1 MKNIILLLALLL
13 ITFSSANAENAV
25 SKVPPTDKEL
35 EGDLKFI
42 KSGKTK
48 AQKSFDE
55 ALQIKKY
62 DLEKGLSLDSFSTA
76 NDGSR
81 ISLLYHVN
89 ANAMKATGIS
99 GFEVEYAMKFDHAWW
114 EFYFAQTTSTFS
126 NITDDNSQFP
136 NNTTAEVDEQNLTT
150 STFGTGIS
158 YRTSLVQTLIS
169 SDNVF
174 ETVAAYLNYNKTT
187 SDLGDAYSG
196 LGMKADFGVHY
207 RISESFHWG
216 GKFSYNMAQV
226 KRAEIT
232 ENETSSA
239 KSLLLQWTTFAIDL
253 SYYF

>member
-13 ITFSSANAENAV
+13 ITFSSANAQT
-25 SKVPPTDKEL
+25 VPPTDKDL

-42 KSGKTK
+42 KSGKSRG
-48 AQKSFDE
+48 QKSFDE
-55 ALQIKKY
+55 DLQIKKY
-62 DLEKGLSLDSFSTA
+62 DLEKGLSLDSFSTSE
-76 NDGSR
+76 DSSR
-81 ISLLYHVN
+81 ISLIYHLN
-89 ANAMKATGIS
+89 ANPMKLTGIS
-99 GFEVEYAMKFDHAWW
+99 GFEVEYAKKFQHAWW
-114 EFYFAQTTSTFS
+114 EFYFAQTTSVFS
-126 NITDDNSQFP
+126 NVADDNSQFP
-136 NNTTAEVDEQNLTT
+136 NNTADEINEQNLTT

-174 ETVAAYLNYNKTT
+174 ETVAAYLNYNKT
-187 SDLGDAYSG
+187 SADLGDSYSG
-196 LGMKADFGVHY
+196 FGMKADFGVHY
-207 RISESFHWG
+207 RISEIFHWG